1 MKKTYKK
8 PAVEVAFFEA
18 KQGLLTAS
26 FAKNDDTEIKDSN
39 DIWSNRKE
47 ESPIWGS
54 SVWDK

>member
-1 MKKTYKK
+1 MKKTYQK
-8 PAVEVAFFEA
+8 PTVEVAFFEA

-26 FAKNDDTEIKDSN
+26 FEKKNDSFSESN

>member
-1 MKKTYKK
+1 MKKTYQK
-8 PAVEVAFFEA
+8 PAVEVDFFEA
-18 KQGLLTAS
+18 KQRLLTAS
-26 FAKNDDTEIKDSN
+26 FTKDDKTFEDRN

>member
-1 MKKTYKK
+1 MKKTYQK
-8 PAVEVAFFEA
+8 PAVEVVFFEA

-26 FAKNDDTEIKDSN
+26 FEKNDKSFDNSN
-39 DIWSNRKE
+39 EIWSNRKE